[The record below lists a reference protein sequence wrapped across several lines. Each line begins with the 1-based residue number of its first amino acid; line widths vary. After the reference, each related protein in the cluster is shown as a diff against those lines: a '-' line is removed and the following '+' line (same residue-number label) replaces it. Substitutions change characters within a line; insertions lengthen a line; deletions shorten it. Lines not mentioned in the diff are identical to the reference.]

1 MKRLS
6 VFSALFLILVMTS
19 GCVIEQQQPLGTN
32 NNRDE
37 GFSGYGTNEAREL
50 EGPLSDMM
58 VPDWAPKGRTDRAGQ
73 IARNN
78 EYVPKERNLGFEEQG
93 TNRVGPRIFSNRP
106 GTLRDKYMLSN
117 KPHLEKQYEPNV
129 EGLSNEDAIES
140 IVLSFKE
147 VENVHVVTHD
157 GQTLVGVQSSEQ
169 NRRKLRRDIKEELK
183 KENIDHVH
191 IATDRRT
198 VSRIQALERGM
209 STAEPFEEIGAMF
222 AEIMD
227 TITEE

>member
-1 MKRLS
+1 MKKLTIFS
-6 VFSALFLILVMTS
+6 VLFLLIITSS
-19 GCVIEQQQPLGTN
+19 GCVIEQKQPLGTN

-37 GFSGYGTNEAREL
+37 GFSGLGTNEAREL

-58 VPDWAPKGRTDRAGQ
+58 VPDWAPKGRTDQAEN
-73 IARNN
+73 IAREN

-93 TNRVGPRIFSNRP
+93 TNRVGPRIFTNRP

-117 KPHLEKQYEPNV
+117 KPHLEKQYEANID
-129 EGLSNEDAIES
+129 GLSKEDAIKE
-140 IVLSFKE
+140 IVRSFKE
-147 VENVHVVTHD
+147 VENVHVITHD

-169 NRRKLRRDIKEELK
+169 NRRKLHDDIEAEIE
-183 KENIDHVH
+183 KENFERVH

-209 STAEPFEEIGAMF
+209 STAEPFEEIGATF